1 MTVLNSCTHFTHEPM
16 VLNCSKKGGTSLSL
30 FKLVTA
36 TIALALLVVSSVE
49 SFSLRSGSVSSTR
62 ISSSAHSSPLFFCRR
77 NQRSMSLRH
86 RGNKKNIEFPVF
98 AEGDGIST
106 VDVNIQDL
114 VEENQK
120 LRAKIKTMQEANTA
134 LEHIDSPKRIVIET
148 FEGENKMEEKWCDEV
163 ELEDGCCPIEPTLSF
178 REALRDRAY
187 WLVGLLV
194 MQSCSSFFLA
204 RNEDLLT
211 SYPTIVYFL
220 TMLVGAGGNAGNQ
233 ASVRVIRGLALGAVN
248 DKTQQQFI
256 NREIRMALALSG
268 ILSAAGFLRAVFF
281 KTPLPETVA
290 ITLALF
296 IIVLISV
303 CLGAVLPLLLK
314 RIGVDP
320 AHSSTTIQVVMDILG
335 VIITVATS
343 TFILES
349 PLGKAAMT
357 KIMSTAT

>member
-1 MTVLNSCTHFTHEPM
+1 
-16 VLNCSKKGGTSLSL
+16 
-30 FKLVTA
+30 
-36 TIALALLVVSSVE
+36 
-49 SFSLRSGSVSSTR
+49 
-62 ISSSAHSSPLFFCRR
+62 
-77 NQRSMSLRH
+77 MSLRQ
-86 RGNKKNIEFPVF
+86 RGNKSRGAMY
-98 AEGDGIST
+98 AEADGSIST
-106 VDVNIQDL
+106 ADVNIQDL
-114 VEENQK
+114 VDENQR
-120 LRAKIKTMQEANTA
+120 LRAKIKMLQEANTA
-134 LEHIDSPKRIVIET
+134 LEQIDSPVSGKKIIIET
-148 FEGENKMEEKWCDEV
+148 FEGENKMEDKWCDEV
-163 ELEDGCCPIEPTLSF
+163 ELEDGCCPIEPNVSF

-204 RNEDLLT
+204 RNEELLT

-256 NREIRMALALSG
+256 NRELKMALALSG
-268 ILSAAGFLRAVFF
+268 ILSLAGFLRAVFF
-281 KTPLPETVA
+281 RTPFPETIA

-296 IIVLISV
+296 MIVLSSV

-320 AHSSTTIQVVMDILG
+320 AHSSTTIQVIMDILG

-349 PLGKAAMT
+349 AIGKAFIT
-357 KIMSTAT
+357 KFILT